1 MVVFTLGG
9 VKSGKSILSQ
19 SIAKTLH
26 NDLGKL
32 YYVAT
37 MCSTGA
43 EDDKRISRHINDR
56 KGWGFTTIEE
66 GLNLGNIL
74 QMLNKNDTVL
84 IDSITALLS
93 NMMFKDNKTYPF
105 QSGKIIK
112 NITLI
117 SKKVKNLIIVS
128 DDIFSDTKNYSDT
141 VLLYMKELSE
151 IHLST
156 AEISDILFECING
169 IYVIRKGSLTKD
181 IKKSIDKA
189 YSLKKHLY
197 YGEL

>member
-1 MVVFTLGG
+1 MIVFTLGG

-26 NDLGKL
+26 NNLGKL
-32 YYVAT
+32 YYIAT
-37 MCSTGA
+37 MRSTGA
-43 EDDKRISRHINDR
+43 EDDKRIFRHINDR

-66 GLNLGNIL
+66 GLNLENIL
-74 QMLNKNDTVL
+74 QMLNENDTVL

-93 NMMFKDNKTYPF
+93 NMMFNDNKIYSF
-105 QSGKIIK
+105 RSKKVIK
-112 NITLI
+112 DITLI

-141 VLLYMKELSE
+141 VLLYMRELSE
-151 IHLST
+151 IHLSI
-156 AEISDILFECING
+156 AEMSDILFECVNG
-169 IYVIRKGSLTKD
+169 IYIIRKGNLTED
-181 IKKSIDKA
+181 IQKSIDKA
-189 YSLKKHLY
+189 HSLKNHLY